1 MRSLAILVLSLS
13 TALAAF
19 AQNATVTGRVIDE
32 LDEPMI
38 GAGVMQKGTTNGT
51 ITDLDGQFRLVV
63 PKGATVVFTTIGYL
77 TEERVIDGDV
87 TLEIKLMPDSQ
98 MIEETVVVGYG
109 VQRKSDVTGSI
120 SQVKEE
126 DIQTDLPAGAVVD
139 VVKIGGNWYSFAVV
153 AGPSYLVK
161 FN

>member
-63 PKGATVVFTTIGYL
+63 PKGATVV
-77 TEERVIDGDV
+77 
-87 TLEIKLMPDSQ
+87 
-98 MIEETVVVGYG
+98 VGYG